1 MSKYEYIDISELRSR
16 LLQEIEQYY
25 KCMYYKRNIAE
36 FQSSQFD
43 SMLDNVLAQVELE
56 TK

>member
-1 MSKYEYIDISELRSR
+1 MSKYQYIEISELRSR
-16 LLQEIEQYY
+16 LLEEIEQYY

>member
-36 FQSSQFD
+36 FQSSQFNC
-43 SMLDNVLAQVELE
+43 MLDNVLAQVELE